1 MNQINLAF
9 AFGAGLLATV
19 NPCGWAMLP
28 AFVSYYLGSREEDFD
43 QRPLSRR
50 VLEGLHIGLLIT
62 LGFVLVFGLA
72 AVILAA
78 GLHIIVRYMPIAAVL
93 VGAGLVLLG
102 FWLLFGKTLHIN
114 FVSPDLEL
122 RKRTTRTYFVYG
134 IAYALASLSC
144 TLPIFI
150 AVVSS
155 TLTLQGATASLSM
168 LLAYAAGMAI
178 VLMTIAVSIAVL
190 KGAVANGFQKILP
203 YVNKIGAIALILAGG
218 WIVYYQ
224 TGYFAL
230 L

>member
-28 AFVSYYLGSREEDFD
+28 AFVSYYLGTREEGYNE
-43 QRPLSRR
+43 RPLYQRA
-50 VLEGLHIGLLIT
+50 LEGLQIGLLIT

-72 AVILAA
+72 AAILSA
-78 GLHIIVRYMPIAAVL
+78 GLHIIVRYLPIAAVL
-93 VGAGLVLLG
+93 VGIALVFLGL
-102 FWLLFGKTLHIN
+102 WLLFGKTLPFK
-114 FVSPDLEL
+114 FVGPDMEL
-122 RKRTTRTYFVYG
+122 RQRTTCGYFLYG

-155 TLTLQGATASLSM
+155 TLTLQGAAASATM
-168 LLAYAAGMAI
+168 LGAYAAGMAT

-190 KGAVANGFQKILP
+190 KGAVAKWFQKILP
-203 YVNKIGAIALILAGG
+203 FVNKIGAISLIIAGG
-218 WIVYYQ
+218 WIVWYQ
-224 TGYFAL
+224 TSYLAFL
-230 L
+230 